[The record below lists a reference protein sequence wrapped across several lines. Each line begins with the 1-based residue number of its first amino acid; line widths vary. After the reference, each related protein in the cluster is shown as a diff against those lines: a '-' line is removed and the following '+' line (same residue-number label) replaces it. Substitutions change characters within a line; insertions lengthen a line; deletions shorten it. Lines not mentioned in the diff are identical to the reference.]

1 MSSADRLI
9 NIQPLAAD
17 SPPAMP
23 SAAPNPSPEGGKA
36 RVCGIDVG
44 STTCK
49 YVLASP
55 DGQVVAQAY
64 ERHNTRQAEKV
75 LDFLNRL
82 ENEHG
87 LTPRR
92 DRVFFTGSGSGLIAP
107 LVGGKIVQEVVA
119 VAAAVEKLH
128 PHVRFVSE
136 IGGEDMKTIFFAGD
150 GNAKSKQVLMQSAC
164 SGGTG
169 TFIEKTARKLEIP
182 PEQLSQ
188 MRYEGYTLHKVSSKC
203 GIFAE
208 ADANTLLKA
217 GVSVEEI
224 IASLFEAVVYQ
235 NLATLTRGNTPMP
248 EILLLGGPNLFFT
261 GLQEAWRHHLT
272 KVWKERKVALPEG
285 KDPGSMISVPQ
296 DALYYAAQGCVQIAQ
311 SEAESTGLYAGADK
325 LRWWIEEGQHEEK
338 KKAGRGGLWK
348 DRQELDS
355 FKAHY
360 GPGNGNGHGGSN
372 GKGNGNGNG
381 NSTAARERKTGSN
394 GKLGPVSVGCDFG
407 STTAKAVCLSP
418 EKELLFSCYA
428 LSKGNPIEDAKSLFR
443 QIREA
448 IGDSKILALAIT
460 GYGKDLLKGILG
472 ADCPVVETI
481 AHATAGLHFFPDADC
496 ICDVGGVDVKIMLL
510 NNGAVTD
517 FRLNSQCSSGN
528 GAFLQGVAERFQIPM
543 NDMADRAFQAQAM
556 PQLSMGCGVFLQ
568 SDIVN
573 QQRKGWQA
581 DEILAGLCAIL
592 PLNVWIYAGG
602 LNNLQ
607 QVGKKYIL
615 QGGTHKNLAVVKTQV
630 DFILSK
636 IPEADVVVHPYSGEA
651 GAIGAAL
658 VALEWWEHG
667 GRTSFRG
674 FDAIERLSYK
684 TTTSL
689 ETVCHWC
696 PVNCQRSFIDVELD
710 GGKGRE
716 WSKVPLSTG
725 WERVIVNNSCPK
737 GLMEDLNEM
746 KVVKAEIERTKNAF
760 PNVADLVRKEGFRRV
775 AS

>member
-1 MSSADRLI
+1 MEI
-9 NIQPLAAD
+9 KT
-17 SPPAMP
+17 PPKLKP
-23 SAAPNPSPEGGKA
+23 SANGAMI
-36 RVCGIDVG
+36 CGVDVG
-44 STTCK
+44 STTVK

-55 DGQVVAQAY
+55 SGEVISQAY
-64 ERHNTRQAEKV
+64 ERHNTKQGEKV
-75 LDFLNRL
+75 LQFLSRL
-82 ENEHG
+82 EAQHG
-87 LTPRR
+87 LEPQR
-92 DRVFFTGSGSGLIAP
+92 DRIFLTGSGAGLIAP
-107 LVGGKIVQEVVA
+107 VVGAKVIQEVVA
-119 VAAAVEKLH
+119 VAASVERLH
-128 PHVRFVSE
+128 PAVRFVSE
-136 IGGEDMKTIFFAGD
+136 IGGEDMKTIFFNGD
-150 GNAKSKQVLMQSAC
+150 NTNKSKQVLMQAAC

-182 PEQLSQ
+182 PEKLSK
-188 MRYEGYTLHKVSSKC
+188 MRYAGYTLHKVSSKC

-217 GVSVEEI
+217 GVPVEEI

-235 NLATLTRGNTPMP
+235 NLATLTRGNTPIP

-272 KVWKERKVALPEG
+272 KVWKERKVEIAAG
-285 KDPGSMISVPQ
+285 KDPASMILVPP
-296 DALYYAAQGCVQIAQ
+296 DALYYAAQGCVEVGRGEPQ
-311 SEAESTGLYAGADK
+311 SSAVYQGIEK
-325 LRWWIEEGQHEEK
+325 LQWWIDQGQHEEK
-338 KKAGRGGLWK
+338 KKLGRGGLWK
-348 DRQELDS
+348 DPEELES
-355 FKAHY
+355 FKARY
-360 GPGNGNGHGGSN
+360 AG
-372 GKGNGNGNG
+372 GNGNGNG
-381 NSTAARERKTGSN
+381 KNN
-394 GKLGPVSVGCDFG
+394 GNDHANRNGHHSASGAELTSKIGRLGRVLVGCDFG

-418 EKELLFSCYA
+418 DKELLYSCYA
-428 LSKGNPIEDAKSLFR
+428 LSRGNPIEDAKVLFR
-443 QIREA
+443 QLRDA
-448 IGDSKILALAIT
+448 IGVGEIVGLAIT

-481 AHATAGLHFFPDADC
+481 AHASAGLHFFPDADC
-496 ICDVGGVDVKIMLL
+496 ICDVGGVDVKIMIL

-528 GAFLQGVAERFQIPM
+528 GAFLQGVAERFDIPM
-543 NDMADRAFQAQAM
+543 NEMADRAFRAEAM

-581 DEILAGLCAIL
+581 NEILAGLCAIL

-602 LNNLQ
+602 LNNLK
-607 QVGKKYIL
+607 QVGRKYIL

-636 IPEADVVVHPYSGEA
+636 IPEAEVVVHPYSGEA

-658 VALEWWEHG
+658 VALEWWEKG
-667 GRTSFRG
+667 GQTNFRG
-674 FDAIERLSYK
+674 FDAIERLTYK
-684 TTTSL
+684 TVTSV

-716 WSKVPLSTG
+716 WSKVSLGTG

-737 GLMEDLNEM
+737 GLVEDLNEM
-746 KVVKAEIERTKNAF
+746 KVIKAEIERTKDAY
-760 PNVADLVRKEGFRRV
+760 PNVADMVRKEAFRR
-775 AS
+775 ACT